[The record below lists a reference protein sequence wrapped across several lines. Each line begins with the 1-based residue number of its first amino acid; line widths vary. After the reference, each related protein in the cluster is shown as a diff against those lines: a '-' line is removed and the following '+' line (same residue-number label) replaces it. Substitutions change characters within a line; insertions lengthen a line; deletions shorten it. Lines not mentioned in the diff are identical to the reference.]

1 MRNIMEFQQRVTVTG
16 VKRSKGVLDSGQA
29 YDSTKAFV
37 VLPMDASKGDAAG
50 SSAEP
55 FTIGTSDV
63 FAAWAKLPF
72 PVEADATMEIVTS
85 GSSTRIQIR
94 AIVPAALKAAKG

>member
-1 MRNIMEFQQRVTVTG
+1 MQFQQRVTVTG
-16 VKRSKGVLDSGQA
+16 VKKSKGVLDNGQA

-37 VLPMDASKGDAAG
+37 VLPMDSSKGDAAG

-85 GSSTRIQIR
+85 GTTTRVQIR
-94 AIVPAALKAAKG
+94 SLVPAALKSKG

>member
-1 MRNIMEFQQRVTVTG
+1 MQFQQRVTVTG
-16 VKRSKGVLDSGQA
+16 IKKSKGVLDNGQA

-37 VLPMDASKGDAAG
+37 VLPMDASKGDAVG

-55 FTIGTSDV
+55 FNIGTSDV
-63 FAAWAKLPF
+63 FDAWSRQSF

-85 GSSTRIQIR
+85 GTTTRVQIR
-94 AIVPAALKAAKG
+94 SIVPAALKSKG

>member
-1 MRNIMEFQQRVTVTG
+1 MQFQQRVTVTG
-16 VKRSKGVLDSGQA
+16 VKKSKGVLDNGQS

-37 VLPMDASKGDAAG
+37 VLPMDGSKGDAVG

-55 FTIGTSDV
+55 FNIGTSEV
-63 FAAWAKLPF
+63 FDAWSRQTF

-85 GSSTRIQIR
+85 GTTTRVQIR
-94 AIVPAALKAAKG
+94 SIVPVALKSKG